1 MILAVSDHD
10 LPLHFR
16 QRRPESPPNVLIL
29 LDPGLRISGDT
40 VEDEPNF
47 VQTIQRVFTQSR
59 ISAQLHYCLNV
70 YGTKPRATET
80 DSLDTR
86 QYCRRLSNKSAE
98 RVTPPLWWRQLKK
111 AVQPV
116 TLQDVASAILE
127 RERTKLGPLNFEDS
141 EVSKRLYLPNEQLGH
156 LAAKVYGNPA
166 PEMPHMSPLDAQT
179 YENALKTWVDDHPF
193 LDGRDRPSSAVFD
206 AMIATWTLRHSKS
219 DHAKDT
225 AVERELAR
233 GIAANPILS
242 EIYMNELF
250 RGDELYIPPEHV
262 GIVYSSL
269 RARLSLG
276 DAASML
282 IEDTETS
289 VDDDELRAEVEITH
303 LRRNDQRARVVELKT
318 DREGLVRLGTHVEDV
333 EVVAPDSCVEFGSGD
348 EAVLV
353 APISIQCGL
362 LSIESKK
369 LIAEPS
375 PSSSMGTVYLEARE
389 FTGYKMT
396 SVPVLRGKGTL
407 ANVCWP
413 VTAHPVFA
421 SV

>member
-1 MILAVSDHD
+1 M
-10 LPLHFR
+10 
-16 QRRPESPPNVLIL
+16 
-29 LDPGLRISGDT
+29 
-40 VEDEPNF
+40 
-47 VQTIQRVFTQSR
+47 
-59 ISAQLHYCLNV
+59 
-70 YGTKPRATET
+70 
-80 DSLDTR
+80 
-86 QYCRRLSNKSAE
+86 
-98 RVTPPLWWRQLKK
+98 KK

-303 LRRNDQRARVVELKT
+303 LRRNDQRARVVEPKT

-369 LIAEPS
+369 LIVEPS
-375 PSSSMGTVYLEARE
+375 PSSSMGAVYLEARE

-407 ANVCWP
+407 AVCWP
-413 VTAHPVFA
+413 NARSHPWTSFAVEQTLMDDPKIEEALRRLRKFIISFRSHSRGSLARFKGKIEHRRMTKGTGNAVLELILRDKILSYRDPMYFLDADNLAAHTGLSYIDCMECQFGAQAIVFVRRA
-421 SV
+421 I